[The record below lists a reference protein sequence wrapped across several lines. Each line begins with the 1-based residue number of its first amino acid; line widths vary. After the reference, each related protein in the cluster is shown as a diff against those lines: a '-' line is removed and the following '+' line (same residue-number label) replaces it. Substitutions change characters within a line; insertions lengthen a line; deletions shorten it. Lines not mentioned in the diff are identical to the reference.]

1 MRGDKDHSVDE
12 DTNELQRS
20 KEMTA
25 HLDQLEKETT
35 VTEAVEDLESK
46 KKLTEPLKPEIV
58 YVDRIV
64 EVPVEKIVEKI
75 VEVPVIQPGT
85 NEAVQELADEVQRL
99 LKEIED
105 KDNELQFRTNA
116 SNIKEAIAAS
126 ADFDIGEIGTASF
139 GTTWPS
145 NPARGDLFLK
155 VDVKPNI
162 LYKWNNKKWIQ
173 VDKARVDDTL
183 AYDTAYIDHLI
194 QQVRKGFQ
202 EYDELSDMQQKQIVA
217 RIRDKG
223 NNA

>member
-1 MRGDKDHSVDE
+1 MPAIQ
-12 DTNELQRS
+12 TN
-20 KEMTA
+20 
-25 HLDQLEKETT
+25 HD
-35 VTEAVEDLESK
+35 D
-46 KKLTEPLKPEIV
+46 
-58 YVDRIV
+58 
-64 EVPVEKIVEKI
+64 
-75 VEVPVIQPGT
+75 
-85 NEAVQELADEVQRL
+85 AVQELANEVQRL
-99 LKEIED
+99 LREIED
-105 KDNELQFRTNA
+105 KDDELKFRANSA
-116 SNIKEAIAAS
+116 NIKEVIAAS

-139 GTTWPS
+139 GTTWPN

-162 LYKWNNKKWIQ
+162 LYKWNKKKWIQ

-183 AYDTAYIDHLI
+183 AYDPTYIDYLI